1 MGPAGLSFG
10 AVAVATTASF
20 ILYGG
25 TIYFVSI
32 AMKWRLDLLLQGIGL
47 GAMVRTWRRGFHGQV
62 AVFGVVLLVVLSVEA
77 VAIGPGAGPDG
88 GVPFGGGGRWV
99 EMSDTL
105 TLDGYATE
113 GAAPMN
119 ATPELGGVVPTSV
132 NLSLQWVDND
142 AREPPAGP
150 LDAAPRNRPDTL
162 RLSVKGPG
170 AVSGTVEAA
179 NDPSTRL
186 GEVELGPFKA
196 QQGRGLEGIVVTVE
210 CLEAG
215 DVTGRF
221 LTYVADGGND
231 YVLFFEYTYQEW
243 IPGQNAT
250 D

>member
-1 MGPAGLSFG
+1 MGPASLSFG

-25 TIYFVSI
+25 TVYFVSI
-32 AMKWRLDLLLQGIGL
+32 AMKWRLDLLLQGMGL

-88 GVPFGGGGRWV
+88 NGPGSGEGRWV
-99 EMSDTL
+99 EMSDTI
-105 TLDGYATE
+105 TLDGYASE
-113 GAAPMN
+113 GSAPVN
-119 ATPELGGVVPTSV
+119 ATPDLGGVAPISV
-132 NLSLQWVDND
+132 NVSLQWVDND
-142 AREPPAGP
+142 VREFPGGP
-150 LDAAPRNRPDTL
+150 LDKTPRNQPDTL

-170 AVSGTVEAA
+170 GATGTKEAA

-186 GEVELGPFKA
+186 GQVDLGPFKA
-196 QQGRGLEGIVVTVE
+196 QQGKDLGGILVTVE

-221 LTYVADGGND
+221 VTYVADGGND
-231 YVLFFEYTYQEW
+231 YVLFFEYTWLEYLE
-243 IPGQNAT
+243 PMNTTA
-250 D
+250 

>member
-1 MGPAGLSFG
+1 MGPAGLSFE
-10 AVAVATTASF
+10 AAAVATTASF

-32 AMKWRLDLLLQGIGL
+32 AMKWRLDLLLQGMGL

-77 VAIGPGAGPDG
+77 VAIGPGGGPGG
-88 GVPFGGGGRWV
+88 GVASGEEGRWV
-99 EMSDTL
+99 EMSDTI
-105 TLDGYATE
+105 TLDGYASE
-113 GAAPMN
+113 GSAPVN
-119 ATPELGGVVPTSV
+119 ATPDLGGVIPTSLNV
-132 NLSLQWVDND
+132 SLQWVDND

-150 LDAAPRNRPDTL
+150 LDVAPRNRPDTL
-162 RLSVKGPG
+162 RLSVTGPG
-170 AVSGTVEAA
+170 SVSGTVEAA

-196 QQGRGLEGIVVTVE
+196 QQGKGLEGILVTVE

-231 YVLFFEYTYQEW
+231 YVLFFEYTYMEW
-243 IPGQNAT
+243 INAQNAT
-250 D
+250 A

>member
-20 ILYGG
+20 LLYGG

-32 AMKWRLDLLLQGIGL
+32 AMKWRLDLLLQRLGL
-47 GAMVRTWRRGFHGQV
+47 GAMVRTWRRGFHGRV
-62 AVFGVVLLVVLSVEA
+62 AVFGVVLLVALSVEA
-77 VAIGPGAGPDG
+77 VAIGPGGGPDVYEPRSG
-88 GVPFGGGGRWV
+88 DGRWV
-99 EMSDTL
+99 EMSDTI
-105 TLDGYATE
+105 TLDGYASE
-113 GAAPMN
+113 GAAAVN
-119 ATPELGGVVPTSV
+119 ATPELGGVAPLSV
-132 NLSLQWVDND
+132 NVSLQWVDND

-150 LDAAPRNRPDTL
+150 FDVAPRNQPDTL

-170 AVSGTVEAA
+170 SVSGTVEAA

-186 GEVELGPFKA
+186 GELELGPFKA
-196 QQGRGLEGIVVTVE
+196 QQGKDLGGIVVTVE

-231 YVLFFEYTYQEW
+231 YVLFFEYTWLEYLV
-243 IPGQNAT
+243 PMNTTA
-250 D
+250 